1 MKRLIAS
8 AVLLSAILVVPALF
22 VGMSSTALATG
33 TLKVTSPNGGESW
46 TTGKKHV
53 IKWAKGNGGTQVK
66 IQLFKSNKHYKW
78 ISKKTKNDGKHV
90 WKVPASVVTGSA
102 YKIKITSVTKK
113 TVSDASNKNFT
124 ITKSGGKPGGP
135 TKLGPLISR
144 YSGNEYL
151 SGQRHLYAADLN
163 GDGTD
168 EVIFS
173 GLIKNG
179 SKFRVAVVDNKGKN
193 VTTKYIRPNKI
204 SAEITQIFDLNG
216 DGKDDVIFWGGTDS
230 DYHVPS
236 YVYLSKKK
244 GPHTRKVITPKVWYH
259 GAGQGDVDGDGKDDF
274 VGTGYGG
281 KGKYVVSYKNNA
293 LLIRRLSY
301 NGTKCCFDGLG
312 THGFHK
318 GSDIAVGNFDAD
330 ANIELII
337 TDKSPEQDTM
347 AVEVYKTDNNYI
359 YVRDDTGIKLPTEYW
374 ETPTGKAKIRGYYN
388 NVNAIG
394 DLSHDVRLVPFD
406 INNDGKLDLI
416 RVSRPWQV
424 DGKIDPVLDPY
435 LWPHYGHLQMMI
447 SQGNGQFL
455 DQTSKYLKRWNIK
468 LNAPY
473 DFKFVDIN
481 KDGLT
486 DIFYT
491 YQDTWA
497 KNDGTLNG
505 TAANGFLINTGT
517 GFKNYG
523 NSWLKKQ
530 TKRAIT
536 ASKKKFEY
544 QETNTIAPFALG
556 NFDSDSDLEVS
567 SCAFGGNDAGGELKS
582 YCRFWFSDITI
593 KFPKYKAKKTSQLN
607 AKSESDGF
615 HVIKEK
621 SGKQIYTDQPWKY
634 LD

>member
-22 VGMSSTALATG
+22 VGMSSTALAAG

-53 IKWAKGNGGTQVK
+53 IKWAKGNGGSQVK

-301 NGTKCCFDGLG
+301 SGTKCCFDGLG
-312 THGFHK
+312 VK
-318 GSDIAVGNFDAD
+318 AQNGSDIAIGNFDAD

-337 TDKSPEQDTM
+337 TDHLKDQDSM

-374 ETPTGKAKIRGYYN
+374 ETPTGKAKIRGLYKDIN
-388 NVNAIG
+388 SIF

-424 DGKIDPVLDPY
+424 DGKIDPVLDPDI
-435 LWPHYGHLQMMI
+435 WPHYGHLQMLI

-455 DQTSKYLKRWNIK
+455 DRTSKYLKRWNIK
-468 LNAPY
+468 MNAPY
-473 DFKFVDIN
+473 DFEFVDIN
-481 KDGLT
+481 QDDLT

-491 YQDTWA
+491 YQDNWS
-497 KNDGTLNG
+497 KKDGTVNA
-505 TAANGFLINTGT
+505 TAANGFLINTGS

-523 NSWLKKQ
+523 NSWFKKQ

-536 ASKKKFEY
+536 ASKKKFDFH
-544 QETNTIAPFALG
+544 ETAIIAPFALG
-556 NFDSDSDLEVS
+556 NFDSDSDLEVA
-567 SCAFGGNDAGGELKS
+567 SCAFGGMCYDWGCKS
-582 YCRFWFSDITI
+582 HCRFWFSDITI
-593 KFPKYKAKKTSQLN
+593 KFPKYKAKKTNQL
-607 AKSESDGF
+607 KTKPESDGF
-615 HVIKEK
+615 HVIKGK